1 VPGVVAVYWRWIVQ
15 LTAAMAILTLLLV
28 GALNLEPYRYPSGV
42 TAILP
47 DTTCEPACVM
57 GIQPGVT
64 SAAEAL
70 ALLEAHPMVDSI
82 VQPDYAGEMMV
93 AQWTW
98 SAQVPALAQAEPSY
112 LLYDFSGR
120 VGAVRVNTQ
129 LAPALF
135 WLTFGPPP
143 VTYRNYFDEAQAHV
157 VEAYQSEQMDVYY
170 SVDCATGRLSGA
182 AFLIRADLPLRNV
195 VPLPTGYTV
204 NRCRW
209 VGP

>member
-1 VPGVVAVYWRWIVQ
+1 MLFVVAAFRIGVVLAAVI
-15 LTAAMAILTLLLV
+15 LAAV
-28 GALNLEPYRYPSGV
+28 GAFHLMPYTNDDGLEDL
-42 TAILP
+42 LP
-47 DTTCEPACVM
+47 DLSCDPPCVM

-170 SVDCATGRLSGA
+170 SADCATGRLSGA
-182 AFLIRADLPLRNV
+182 AFLVRADLPLRHV